1 MCVYIYIIYYL
12 YLPLPASQLV
22 SLPHC
27 HLPSHTVI
35 YSRHS
40 PALLSPALNGAVFLS
55 LPVLNFNLKIKIKK
69 IYKVAVSKVLVFGFL
84 FSPFLS
90 LSTPSHISHF
100 FPYNSSTYYLY
111 FLFLFLFFLIFR
123 KQEKNSHFQKF
134 TLGSPISSR
143 SIFLFLQVSI
153 LLRSLCFNL
162 FVCLCVCVCG
172 SEIGF
177 FYF

>member
-1 MCVYIYIIYYL
+1 MKLEKIYIYMCAYIYIYIYIIYYL

-84 FSPFLS
+84 FLRFYHCPLHPTFP
-90 LSTPSHISHF
+90 TF
-100 FPYNSSTYYLY
+100 FPINPALTIYIF
-111 FLFLFLFFLIFR
+111 FLVFVFLIF
-123 KQEKNSHFQKF
+123 
-134 TLGSPISSR
+134 
-143 SIFLFLQVSI
+143 
-153 LLRSLCFNL
+153 
-162 FVCLCVCVCG
+162 
-172 SEIGF
+172 
-177 FYF
+177 

>member
-1 MCVYIYIIYYL
+1 MQNKKGGRNRWNLKKKNIYIYIYIYIYYV

-111 FLFLFLFFLIFR
+111 FLFLFLFF
-123 KQEKNSHFQKF
+123 
-134 TLGSPISSR
+134 
-143 SIFLFLQVSI
+143 
-153 LLRSLCFNL
+153 
-162 FVCLCVCVCG
+162 
-172 SEIGF
+172 
-177 FYF
+177 